1 MTTLYLKLAA
11 NGIKR
16 NSRTY
21 IPYLLTCSCMIMMM
35 YIVSFLSQSS
45 MMDSMKG
52 GRTMRELLVLGLW
65 VLIVFSAIFLFY
77 TNSFLIKSRK
87 RELGLYNIL
96 GMGKLNI
103 ARIMIWE
110 TLIMYAASML
120 LGIGSGILFS
130 KLAELAAVNLMNGTA
145 DFSFEVS
152 FFSIAMTALCFAVIF
167 FVILLNSL
175 RQVHFSKPVEL
186 LHSESTGE
194 RPPKAN
200 WAAALIGAI
209 LLSAA
214 YFMAVTIEEP
224 MSAILAFLVAVIMVI
239 IATYLLFISGSVVLC
254 RLLRKNK
261 SYYYKTNHFISVS
274 QMAYRMKR
282 NGAGLASICILSTMV
297 LVTLS
302 STICLYSGGDDMIQ
316 RRYPRDIVMTI
327 GTDTEELGDVS
338 GQLSEMTDTELKK
351 LGLSAEN
358 RLQYHALR
366 MSGQLVGNRIDL
378 DFNNYSV
385 SSHLCTAVIIPIED
399 YNKLTG
405 NSTQLSD
412 GEAVVLEKYGGDKLT
427 GRISVDGFMELDVV
441 GRCSDFP
448 VSGNDTAN
456 VADSYYIFVRDMDTI
471 DRLYEYQKDKYEYYS
486 LVSCTYGFDL
496 SCSDEEKTEA
506 GDILRKNVMYPLRDS
521 LNAND
526 GGVSFSFSSRAGD
539 KDDFFS
545 LYGSLLFLGVLLGGV
560 FTLAAVLIMYYKQI
574 SEGFEDRRRFDI
586 LRQVGMSGGEIR
598 SAINSQV
605 LTVFFLPLI
614 AAGIHMAFAFPIVE
628 RMLRLFGLM
637 NVSLLAVTSLTC
649 YLAFAAV
656 YIIVYLITSR
666 SYYSIVN
673 PERRQ
678 V

>member
-167 FVILLNSL
+167 ILILLNSL

-209 LLSAA
+209 LLTAA

-358 RLQYHALR
+358 RLQYRALR

-399 YNKLTG
+399 YNELTG

-649 YLAFAAV
+649 YLAFSAV

-673 PERRQ
+673 PERRHA
-678 V
+678 

>member
-338 GQLSEMTDTELKK
+338 GQLSEMTDAELKK

-358 RLQYHALR
+358 RLQYRALR

-427 GRISVDGFMELDVV
+427 GRISVDGFMELDVI

-673 PERRQ
+673 PERRHA
-678 V
+678 